1 MRGSFGGQ
9 PGNAV
14 EIDMVEDRKEFFRA
28 LLEERMEVLLRAA
41 STTIADLTAPQV
53 LPPDSIDLAAAES
66 NREFVLRLQERER
79 RLVRKIQRAL
89 ERIDQGEYGICVVC
103 GGDISERR
111 LLARPVA
118 TCCIDCQTETEQIE
132 RGVRAF

>member
-1 MRGSFGGQ
+1 
-9 PGNAV
+9 
-14 EIDMVEDRKEFFRA
+14 MVEDRKEFFRT
-28 LLEERMEVLLRAA
+28 LLEERRSVLLRAA
-41 STTIADLTAPQV
+41 ATTIGELTARRQ
-53 LPPDSIDLAAAES
+53 LPPDSVDIAAAES

-89 ERIDQGEYGICVVC
+89 ERIDHDEYGICVVC

-118 TCCIDCQTETEQIE
+118 TSCIDCQTEAEQIE